1 MRRRREPT
9 VEALDGGGAARV
21 QSPASARALEER
33 HASDH
38 RMTADDRLT
47 LGSSIVFLALASL
60 AAVRARR
67 EPLAVPLGALYLD
80 LFAYDVLDL
89 IGSNS
94 GGDAARWFNAATA
107 ALAVPLA
114 FEVVATFVGQRRRL
128 RWAARGLWGYFVLV
142 ALVCVSPLAIPQLG
156 AFALS
161 PAWAVLVALGLSVTL
176 VVSFGLLARHLRRS
190 AREERASAWLV
201 TAAVALGVGGSGTDV
216 FAIAGAPVPRLAA
229 WGLLGSG
236 VLLAAGTLRFRLVR
250 DLTPRAMATSIAIAF
265 GGVVAQIG
273 LARSWGAGSALLVLA
288 SVVISLAVW
297 GALRHVAG
305 RFAEGAARMRYHA
318 TLGRFA
324 AQMAH
329 DVRNPL
335 AAARGAAQLLLE
347 EHAQGRPLEESV
359 RYLTLIVEQTDRIGQ
374 VVEQYQ
380 RLGRVEASLVRVDL
394 AVLLGDLVEAQ
405 RLAVGEGVTLTLAL
419 EPGCPAIRADAE
431 LLASAFENLVRN
443 ASEAMPKGGAIRVG
457 AERRGDGV
465 SVWVDDDGEG
475 MDAVTR
481 ENAQDDF
488 FTTKTTGSGLGLAFV
503 RRVADAHDAALSI
516 TSSLGQGT
524 RVEVLFPHAE
534 PASAVLR

>member
-1 MRRRREPT
+1 
-9 VEALDGGGAARV
+9 
-21 QSPASARALEER
+21 
-33 HASDH
+33 
-38 RMTADDRLT
+38 MTADDRLT
-47 LGSSIVFLALASL
+47 LGSSIVFLALAGL

-89 IGSNS
+89 ISSNS
-94 GGDAARWFNAATA
+94 RGDAARWFNAAAA

-114 FEVVATFVGQRRRL
+114 FEVVATFVGRRRRL
-128 RWAARGLWGYFVLV
+128 RWVARGIWAYFL
-142 ALVCVSPLAIPQLG
+142 AIAITCVSPIAFASPRLN

-161 PAWAVLVALGLSVTL
+161 PAWGVVVGLGLSVAL
-176 VVSFGLLARHLRRS
+176 GVSFVLLARHLRESAKTERS
-190 AREERASAWLV
+190 SAWLV

-229 WGLLGSG
+229 WGLLASG

-250 DLTPRAMATSIAIAF
+250 DLTPRAMATSIAIAL
-265 GGVVAQIG
+265 GGVVAQLG

-288 SVVISLAVW
+288 SVVVTLAVW

-305 RFAEGAARMRYHA
+305 RYAEGTARMRYHA

-347 EHAQGRPLEESV
+347 EHAQGRPLEDGV
-359 RYLTLIVEQTDRIGQ
+359 RYLHLIVEQTDRITQ
-374 VVEQYQ
+374 VVDRYQ
-380 RLGRVEASLVRVDL
+380 RLGRVEASLARVDL
-394 AVLLGDLVEAQ
+394 TALLGGLVEAQ
-405 RLAVGEGVTLTLAL
+405 RLAMGEGVTLTLAI
-419 EPGCPAIRADAE
+419 EPSCPDVRGDAE
-431 LLASAFENLVRN
+431 LLASALENLVRN
-443 ASEAMPKGGAIRVG
+443 ANEAMPKGGAIRVG

-465 SVWVDDDGEG
+465 VIWVEDEGEG

-488 FTTKTTGSGLGLAFV
+488 FTTKTTGSGLGLALV
-503 RRVADAHDAALSI
+503 RRVAEVHDATLSI
-516 TSSLGQGT
+516 TSAVGRGT
-524 RVEVLFPHAE
+524 RVDIHFSRAE
-534 PASAVLR
+534 PTTDVIP